1 MYDIFTPK
9 QFLLLIFL
17 PLTVSANLSTG
28 YDSVSEW
35 NVEKILL
42 LLSTIHDAL
51 LSKVAKSIKKKYVS
65 QISIPV
71 DKNGEKRT
79 WKHVP
84 DVILP
89 SAWTMTILSAVLF
102 WLFNRSSLAPALNG

>member
-9 QFLLLIFL
+9 QFSLSIFL
-17 PLTVSANLSTG
+17 PPTVSANLSTR

-35 NVEKILL
+35 NVEKIFL

-51 LSKVAKSIKKKYVS
+51 LPKVAKSIKKKYVS

-71 DKNGEKRT
+71 GKNGENKGDENMCLTLYYLQRG
-79 WKHVP
+79 
-84 DVILP
+84 L
-89 SAWTMTILSAVLF
+89 
-102 WLFNRSSLAPALNG
+102 WLFHQLFCFDS

>member
-9 QFLLLIFL
+9 QFSLLILL
-17 PLTVSANLSTG
+17 PLTVPANLSTG
-28 YDSVSEW
+28 YDSVREW

-51 LSKVAKSIKKKYVS
+51 LSKVAKSIKKTYVS

-71 DKNGEKRT
+71 DKNGEKKEMKTCACRYIT
-79 WKHVP
+79 F
-84 DVILP
+84 
-89 SAWTMTILSAVLF
+89 SMAY
-102 WLFNRSSLAPALNG
+102 

>member
-1 MYDIFTPK
+1 M
-9 QFLLLIFL
+9 
-17 PLTVSANLSTG
+17 SANLSTG

-51 LSKVAKSIKKKYVS
+51 LPKVAKSIIKKYVS

-71 DKNGEKRT
+71 DKNGEKKDMKT
-79 WKHVP
+79 C
-84 DVILP
+84 
-89 SAWTMTILSAVLF
+89 AWRYITFSVAYDYVVWFVFIDSKQEF
-102 WLFNRSSLAPALNG
+102 FRSCY